1 MCISKI
7 TFFESTKQKTSQ
19 KPMSSKSLTTKKAAV
34 SEGSAEPTVKK
45 VKKIKTDDDLSEKVA
60 DMSIEVIVV
69 SHILC

>member
-1 MCISKI
+1 
-7 TFFESTKQKTSQ
+7 
-19 KPMSSKSLTTKKAAV
+19 MSSKSLTTKKAAV